1 MFLLHLTLFS
11 SRYPSTFNAHL
22 HPDLHIIS
30 NNPFPFLS
38 LSLVSAPQALY
49 KLYNV
54 AANHRHLY
62 HHAFPGP
69 QMEEVAEEQD
79 KKRDWLDKTD
89 RESIAGTSVVMDR
102 RRRRSW
108 RKILT
113 HQALFYSGVG
123 WCLPTNT
130 STTLK
135 PNNGLYNVHV

>member
-11 SRYPSTFNAHL
+11 SLLPIHVAHL

-79 KKRDWLDKTD
+79 KKRD
-89 RESIAGTSVVMDR
+89 
-102 RRRRSW
+102 
-108 RKILT
+108 
-113 HQALFYSGVG
+113 
-123 WCLPTNT
+123 
-130 STTLK
+130 
-135 PNNGLYNVHV
+135 